1 MADYQ
6 FDCGCCFSVKDAKH
20 PITLSQT
27 GLPSVDFKIS
37 ESPYNCKMTWD
48 LIKEGKTKG
57 VFQLESNLGKSWAK
71 RIRPNNIEE
80 LAALTALIRPG
91 CLKAI
96 IDGKSMTQRYVD
108 RKNGV
113 EEVTY
118 LHDSLEPILDST
130 QGVLVY
136 QEQSMQ
142 IAQVIAGFDLQQ
154 ADGLRKA
161 IGKKNAS
168 LMSEVKSSF
177 LDGAEEKGL
186 VSREVAEEIFGWI
199 EKSNRYAFNKS
210 HAVSYAVCGYWSAY
224 AKAHFPVNFY
234 CNYLYFADGKQDTQS
249 EIREVVSDARIH
261 GVEVAPPSIENMN
274 SKFSINNGIIHFGF
288 NDIKSVGSK
297 QVEKLIATISEVET
311 FLEKPVVDW
320 SWYQFLIN
328 ASHKINSKVCVALV
342 SVGAFSGFGISR
354 NKMIYEIDVWSKLTD
369 KEKGWVIERQ
379 EDWTEVIPALTELSP
394 TRKMGGGTFNETR
407 SELVR
412 SLVLML
418 ENPPHS
424 LEDSPSWASRVEKEY
439 LGIPISYSEVDSCD
453 TSAATA
459 TCKEF
464 FDGIKGDVTIAVQII
479 DLKEYKLKK
488 GQHKG
493 RNMAFLTVEDGTG
506 SIDNVTVFCDDWEK
520 NNDTLYEGNTVL
532 LYGGRSG
539 RAQANKGND
548 GFIVKKV
555 VQI

>member
-1 MADYQ
+1 M
-6 FDCGCCFSVKDAKH
+6 
-20 PITLSQT
+20 
-27 GLPSVDFKIS
+27 
-37 ESPYNCKMTWD
+37 
-48 LIKEGKTKG
+48 
-57 VFQLESNLGKSWAK
+57 
-71 RIRPNNIEE
+71 
-80 LAALTALIRPG
+80 
-91 CLKAI
+91 
-96 IDGKSMTQRYVD
+96 
-108 RKNGV
+108 
-113 EEVTY
+113 
-118 LHDSLEPILDST
+118 
-130 QGVLVY
+130 
-136 QEQSMQ
+136 
-142 IAQVIAGFDLQQ
+142 
-154 ADGLRKA
+154 
-161 IGKKNAS
+161 
-168 LMSEVKSSF
+168 
-177 LDGAEEKGL
+177 
-186 VSREVAEEIFGWI
+186 
-199 EKSNRYAFNKS
+199 
-210 HAVSYAVCGYWSAY
+210 
-224 AKAHFPVNFY
+224 
-234 CNYLYFADGKQDTQS
+234 
-249 EIREVVSDARIH
+249 
-261 GVEVAPPSIENMN
+261 
-274 SKFSINNGIIHFGF
+274 
-288 NDIKSVGSK
+288 
-297 QVEKLIATISEVET
+297 
-311 FLEKPVVDW
+311 VDW